1 MAVFAS
7 RQIAM
12 PVLSIAVTIT
22 GSGDSS
28 KCYAIINGTKQY
40 SAGTHEVYAGD
51 TITFGVGG
59 GRSSPGW
66 VEIDGTEVLR
76 VTGKMT
82 ETYDWTV
89 PSSIS
94 TVEISMEYTSVRGGR
109 ITVTTDNNSN
119 NTNHAGGAI

>member
-40 SAGTHEVYAGD
+40 SAGTHEVNAGD

-59 GRSSPGW
+59 IVYGS
-66 VEIDGTEVLR
+66 VTIDGTEVLK
-76 VTGKMT
+76 VTGGLKT
-82 ETYDWTV
+82 HDWTV
-89 PSSIS
+89 PSGIS
-94 TVEISMEYTSVRGGR
+94 TIEIAMAYNTGLQSGK
-109 ITVTTDNNSN
+109 ITVTT
-119 NTNHAGGAI
+119 A